1 MRIPLRLAMAGA
13 TVLTSAGLLAATTA
27 PAQAAVHRGSTA
39 CINWSWGDNYSNN
52 ITVYFHSHCGSTRAL
67 HVTFFKG
74 SGPSVDE
81 CVGVHANIKGSKKF
95 WYVPNK
101 VYKVWETAAC

>member
-27 PAQAAVHRGSTA
+27 PAQAAV
-39 CINWSWGDNYSNN
+39 
-52 ITVYFHSHCGSTRAL
+52 

-101 VYKVWETAAC
+101 VYKVWETAGC